1 MEEEKKEIN
10 EKQKKEKPIC
20 DNIQEQVEVL
30 ISNILDENI
39 QPGNVDYLYRLVDIH
54 KDIEN
59 EKYWK
64 EKIKMIYRGSYGNF
78 DNYSGGRSRD
88 SRGRYMES
96 GNYGNYGRRGYD
108 TKYRGNELM
117 DEMYGNYDAYQETKG
132 MYGAENDKMKSLK
145 YMLKAMED
153 FGMYLMED
161 AESEDEKEMIKQALR
176 KMANH

>member
-1 MEEEKKEIN
+1 MEEEKKEI
-10 EKQKKEKPIC
+10 EETQKSKKNIC
-20 DNIQEQVEVL
+20 VETQKQVEEL
-30 ISNILDENI
+30 INNILEEKI
-39 QPGNVDYLYRLVDIH
+39 KPGNIDYLYRLVDIH
-54 KDIEN
+54 KDLEN

-64 EKIKMIYRGSYGNF
+64 EKIKMNYRGYYGNF

-96 GNYGNYGRRGYD
+96 ENYGRRGYD

-117 DEMYGNYDAYQETKG
+117 DEMYGNYGDYQETKG

-161 AESEDEKEMIKQALR
+161 AESEDEKEMIKQTLR
-176 KMANH
+176 KMGNH